1 MENLGTI
8 VLAVGGLG
16 TAAFGIVE
24 ALKWTPI
31 GLMGFGQVTRLLG
44 APVLEA
50 LRVAYG
56 PESLG
61 LLEAQY
67 RTGRSS
73 GQLPKSIR
81 QGVRVGLTP
90 DTAGALADRL
100 GVVAA
105 KDLVA
110 VAGALQKG
118 TDLTDEQRSVL
129 GRFELALDARI
140 DAALAL
146 ADDRYAGSMRVIASL
161 VAIVIALAVGIY
173 AGQSMLLALIVG
185 IAAVPIAPMAKDLSS
200 AIRAAGQALPG
211 RK

>member
-1 MENLGTI
+1 MDNLGTI

-31 GLMGFGQVTRLLG
+31 GMMGFRQITRLLG
-44 APVLEA
+44 APALDA

-56 PESLG
+56 PASID

-67 RTGRSS
+67 RTGRSA

-90 DTAGALADRL
+90 DTAGPLAERL

-105 KDLVA
+105 DDLVA
-110 VAGALQKG
+110 VAEALQQG
-118 TDLTDEQRSVL
+118 AELTDAQRSIL

-140 DAALAL
+140 DSALAL

-161 VAIVIALAVGIY
+161 VAIIIALAIGIY
-173 AGQSMLLALIVG
+173 AGQSVLLALIVG
-185 IAAVPIAPMAKDLSS
+185 IAAVPVAPMAKDLSS